1 MTGLAIGE
9 LTLAGIGLIIVII
22 LALIY
27 KYYSPLIYFF
37 VVTIIVVLADY
48 LLLEYNADYV
58 QHIYVLLII
67 TCPPNILVWGFP
79 TWFLLLSIIRLP
91 TVIKEFPSIIEKI
104 KRVGLIKTIKVI
116 LILIFLFSGM
126 IYYLVNP
133 VLSAE
138 NSLIVILIS
147 VIVWYI
153 GGNLLS
159 RTANKGI
166 EPKWKVQLELEKNR
180 WKTKYHKF
188 SQGEVDGLID
198 EATSEI
204 ERGNVEGW
212 FMRGKIHF
220 DLGNYEEAEQD
231 FNKLIT
237 ILTSSKEL
245 TNEHQAFLEKAYLAK
260 GSMLRYK
267 GEFEES
273 ILFIKKAM
281 NYTKNKVGL
290 KEFVKTT
297 KSFSSPPHNLYTAI
311 DTLFSI

>member
-1 MTGLAIGE
+1 M
-9 LTLAGIGLIIVII
+9 
-22 LALIY
+22 
-27 KYYSPLIYFF
+27 
-37 VVTIIVVLADY
+37 
-48 LLLEYNADYV
+48 
-58 QHIYVLLII
+58 
-67 TCPPNILVWGFP
+67 GFP

-220 DLGNYEEAEQD
+220 DLGNYEEVEQD

-267 GEFEES
+267 GN
-273 ILFIKKAM
+273 L
-281 NYTKNKVGL
+281 KNR
-290 KEFVKTT
+290 F
-297 KSFSSPPHNLYTAI
+297 FSSKKL
-311 DTLFSI
+311 